1 MIVVIHG
8 LTEEEKFQILRPMI
22 GECEYDKFGI
32 PIVKSSPILFNNIN
46 KIKIVGL
53 QNAKPDIRN
62 KEKLLHMFNYDKRL
76 AILWNNPLK
85 YVGLFQSYFA
95 VATPDYSIYPNMNIN
110 DIRHNVYKQR
120 WLGKI
125 WQNYGCNVWPTVG
138 WAESNTY
145 DLCFAS
151 IEEGSVV
158 TISTIG
164 CQKSKEMFLEG
175 FNEMKKR
182 IKPRLVVVYGE
193 MIQGMTGTFINFK
206 YIEAFEKN
214 YEQLRLECVPT
225 VFTIEEEM

>member
-1 MIVVIHG
+1 MIHG

-22 GECEYDKFGI
+22 GECEYDKFEI

-46 KIKIVGL
+46 KIKIAGL
-53 QNAKPDIRN
+53 QNAKPDNSN
-62 KEKLLHMFNYDKRL
+62 KEKLLHMFNYDKKL
-76 AILWNNPLK
+76 TTLWNNPLK
-85 YVGLFQSYFA
+85 YVPLFQSYFA
-95 VATPDYSIYPNMNIN
+95 VATPDFSIYPNMNIN

-120 WLGKI
+120 WLGRI
-125 WQNYGCNVWPTVG
+125 WQNYDCNVWPTVG
-138 WAESNTY
+138 WAGSNTY
-145 DLCFAS
+145 DLCFEN

-164 CQKSKEMFLEG
+164 CQKNKEMFLEG

-182 IKPRLVVVYGE
+182 IKPQLVVVYGE
-193 MIQGMTGTFINFK
+193 MIEGMTGTFINFK